1 MNLIFRPHWFDMK
14 RFCSSLVSSQAACCL
29 PAGIIPKISKQIK
42 FGNWYSLPR
51 NSRCTQDDVVSFR
64 QIHHWGIYCLS
75 VFFLKLFLSYDP
87 SRSPAARGHLIP
99 SKERGCDSKMKPGQ
113 KTVFLFFWFMWI
125 VFGEGI
131 TCKCYE
137 IMRCFHISERLVLA
151 VEVSSVYFLTW
162 PVQVKFS
169 WWFRLVG

>member
-75 VFFLKLFLSYDP
+75 VFFKVVSFIWPLKITRSKGTPDPIKREGLWLQDETRSKNSVSIFLVYVNSF
-87 SRSPAARGHLIP
+87 RGRNYMQVLRNNEVFPHFWKTGSCSGSFFSIFFDMASS
-99 SKERGCDSKMKPGQ
+99 SK
-113 KTVFLFFWFMWI
+113 V
-125 VFGEGI
+125 
-131 TCKCYE
+131 
-137 IMRCFHISERLVLA
+137 
-151 VEVSSVYFLTW
+151 
-162 PVQVKFS
+162 
-169 WWFRLVG
+169 